1 MKRISVV
8 SMKTSAILMLLLS
21 MTSCSVYS
29 PRQTITMPD
38 GETYT
43 AHLVS
48 GTRAVI
54 NDGKKS
60 VEFDRREQPGLLDK
74 MGTVAAGVVISKMY
88 ED

>member
-1 MKRISVV
+1 MKYSFIF
-8 SMKTSAILMLLLS
+8 LLLCC
-21 MTSCSVYS
+21 SCGIYA
-29 PRQTITMPD
+29 PQQTITMPD

-60 VEFDRREQPGLLDK
+60 VEFDRREQPGILGK
-74 MGTVAAGVVISKMY
+74 MGTVAAGVVTSKMY
-88 ED
+88 EDN

>member
-1 MKRISVV
+1 MKALS
-8 SMKTSAILMLLLS
+8 ILLAMVLA
-21 MTSCSVYS
+21 SCSVYS
-29 PRQTITMPD
+29 PRQTVTMPD

-60 VEFDRREQPGLLDK
+60 VEFDRREQPGILDK
-74 MGTVAAGVVISKMY
+74 MGTVAAGVVTSKMY
-88 ED
+88 EDK